1 MVLEEGDHLDLAY
14 REASRWLDGTTPWT
28 AKRLA
33 NRLLFTT
40 AVATE
45 RDLRGPIPPSTAA
58 SSASG

>member
-1 MVLEEGDHLDLAY
+1 MVLEEV
-14 REASRWLDGTTPWT
+14 TTSTSPTRRRAGGSTARTPRT

-33 NRLLFTT
+33 HRLLFTT

-45 RDLRGPIPPSTAA
+45 RYLRGPIPPRRPR